1 MAQIVIGDAV
11 WTIGGDMSALQ
22 KALGEA
28 EGHVKASADK
38 AGKSLEGISKSA
50 KKVGTQ
56 MSVAGGVMAAGIG
69 LAVKASSDFH
79 SALAEVATLGVKDLD
94 AVGEAAKAA
103 SGVLGGDVVDAV
115 KAAYQA
121 VSAGI
126 PEENL
131 ASFLDSSA
139 RAAAA
144 GVTDLTTAVEFGTNM
159 VNVFGGDVETAFD
172 QAFVAVKL
180 GVTTFEELA
189 STTGQLAP
197 IWNSAGLA
205 SDEMLASI
213 AALTKQGI
221 ATAQSVTGLRG
232 AMSNVIKPTSEAQK
246 IAEELGLEFDT
257 ASLKSKGWGE
267 FLSDLVSKISASG
280 SAMDA
285 ANPQIQAMAAELAEA
300 AGGSAELAAQFDQAR
315 GANDALSG
323 ASDNLLVILAQLF
336 GSVEGLNTVLA
347 LTSETGMKEYT
358 GALGEMQGATGQMGE
373 AFRTLEETSSNLQFG
388 RLTNSIA
395 QLRMEIGDLFLPIL
409 MDLLPTVKDWISG
422 LKDLIDAHPWLAT
435 EVAKLSLG
443 MTAFL
448 VTFGPILIAVSS
460 AINAFLALG
469 KGFAWIGGLLGFGK
483 AAAAAGAAGAGAAGA
498 VGAGG
503 GLIGAFGALIATIG
517 SIPIATGIAGAA
529 LIALGAVLVKE
540 IGVSIADTIKAWLEY
555 FDTKT
560 EVIQLEDQYEAQL
573 KRQGV
578 VLTEVEKLARGS
590 NERRAAVSAATT
602 AARMQDIA
610 TEIEGLLGREATA
623 DELHRAELARVT
635 ADLNLRESAAVAKS
649 QMTATEIKAI
659 MERSATEKTAFREY
673 LEALDATAMTT
684 EEITAR
690 IREFLKDLSPST
702 RHSPS
707 INDMVAEGL
716 GETVSLYEQAVNR
729 IAGVMQRLQDVLL
742 RTWEYVGELAM
753 RVVES
758 IDNAISAV
766 LRKVNVLL
774 GGGATLLG
782 GLGIPG
788 FADGGLVGGLGRRV
802 AILAGEEGPEF
813 ATLPG
818 GRRVLL
824 GTHGPGLYA
833 VPPGTYIHEFR
844 ETLRMLS
851 RGIPYA
857 GAYASGGTVPA
868 VTAGGVTIN
877 VSIPSVTVRE
887 EADVRRISEEIAA
900 RVSRSVTRARR

>member
-11 WTIGGDMSALQ
+11 WTIGGDTSALQ

-28 EGHVKASADK
+28 EGQVKSSATK
-38 AGKSLEGISKSA
+38 AGASLEGISKSA

-69 LAVKASSDFH
+69 LAVKSSSDFQ
-79 SALAEVATLGVKDLD
+79 SALAEVATLGAKDLKGVGD
-94 AVGEAAKAA
+94 AARGAAK
-103 SGVLGGDVVDAV
+103 VMGGDVVDAV

-180 GVTTFEELA
+180 GVTTFEELG

-197 IWNSAGLA
+197 IWNAAGLA

-232 AMSNVIKPTSEAQK
+232 AVSNVIKPTSEAAQV
-246 IAEELGLEFDT
+246 AEDLGLEFDV
-257 ASLKSKGWGE
+257 ASLKSKGWGD
-267 FLSDLVSKISASG
+267 FLSDLVTKIQANG
-280 SAMDA
+280 NAMDA

-347 LTSETGMKEYT
+347 LTSETGMANYNT
-358 GALGEMQGATGQMGE
+358 VVGEMRENTGQMDE
-373 AFRTLEETSSNLQFG
+373 AFKTLEETSSNLQFG
-388 RLTNSIA
+388 RLKTEI
-395 QLRMEIGDLFLPIL
+395 QDLRIEIGQAFLPIL
-409 MDLLPTVKDWISG
+409 AELLPKVKELVTDITNWMQQNPI
-422 LKDLIDAHPWLAT
+422 LA
-435 EVAKLSLG
+435 EQIAQIALAF
-443 MTAFL
+443 TAFL
-448 VTFGPILIAVSS
+448 VTFGPILVGLSVM
-460 AINAFLALG
+460 INGFLALG
-469 KGFAWIGGLLGFGK
+469 KGFAALKVLLWG
-483 AAAAAGAAGAGAAGA
+483 AGA
-498 VGAGG
+498 VGAAGGGAAVGG
-503 GLIGAFGALIATIG
+503 GLIAAFGGLVTAIG
-517 SIPIATGIAGAA
+517 AIPVATGVAGAA
-529 LIALGAVLVKE
+529 LIALGLVLTGEILKAVYDLGGALWEYWNSIHKVIEKE
-540 IGVSIADTIKAWLEY
+540 EEWEES
-555 FDTKT
+555 
-560 EVIQLEDQYEAQL
+560 L

-578 VLTEVEKLARGS
+578 VLTEAENLAKGS
-590 NERRAAVSAATT
+590 NERRMATQLAYTQRMDSLT
-602 AARMQDIA
+602 AA
-610 TEIEGLLGREATA
+610 EISTLLGRDATA
-623 DELHRAELARVT
+623 EELHRAELARVT
-635 ADLNLRESAAVAKS
+635 ADLDRKEAAAVAKS
-649 QMTATEIKAI
+649 RMTADEIKAI
-659 MERSATEKTAFREY
+659 MERSAAEKTAFREY
-673 LEALDATAMTT
+673 LQTLDATAMTADDLT
-684 EEITAR
+684 EQ
-690 IREFLKDLSPST
+690 IRTFLRRLSLDE
-702 RHSPS
+702 RQSPS
-707 INDMVAEGL
+707 INDLVEASL
-716 GETVSLYEQAVNR
+716 DTTVSLYEGAVTR
-729 IAGVMQRLQDVLL
+729 IGSVMNRLQDLLL
-742 RTWEYVGELAM
+742 RTWEYVGDLAM
-753 RVVES
+753 RIIRS
-758 IDNAISAV
+758 IDNAIEAI

-774 GGGATLLG
+774 GGGVSLLG
-782 GLGIPG
+782 SFGIPG
-788 FADGGLVGGLGRRV
+788 FADGGRVSGLGRRV

-813 ATLPG
+813 ASLPG

-868 VTAGGVTIN
+868 VTTGGVTIN